1 MMMRY
6 LFVYGTLM
14 SGCSNHPILEPYI
27 LSLRPAAVR
36 GQIWHLPEGYPM
48 LFDGSGQVYGE
59 LIQYCDEQEVLTY
72 LDELEEY
79 YGEGNE
85 NNYYERTLTMVT
97 DLAGLIYDAWVY
109 RCPTDKEAVLKTQ
122 GIFIS
127 SGDWRNFQQK
137 TSLHL
142 E

>member
-1 MMMRY
+1 MGY

-14 SGCSNHPILEPYI
+14 RGCSNHAILEPYI
-27 LSLRPAAVR
+27 LSSSSAVIR
-36 GQIWHLPEGYPM
+36 GQIYHLPEGYPM
-48 LFDGSGQVYGE
+48 LFAGSGQVYGE
-59 LIQYCDEQEVLTY
+59 LIQCCDEQQVLVQ

-85 NNYYERTLTMVT
+85 NNYYERTTAIATDSEGLTHHT
-97 DLAGLIYDAWVY
+97 WVY
-109 RCPTDKEAVLKTQ
+109 RCPADKEAVLKAK

-127 SGDWRNFQQK
+127 SGDWRKFQQK
-137 TSLHL
+137 TSLQA